1 MKVNTPSTIL
11 KEEFINRSVKCRKC
25 FSTTISK
32 MYSDYFRKQ
41 IDIASLLNRILRK
54 IHDNPNNN
62 TKER

>member
-41 IDIASLLNRILRK
+41 IDIASLLNRIEF
-54 IHDNPNNN
+54 HDNPNNN